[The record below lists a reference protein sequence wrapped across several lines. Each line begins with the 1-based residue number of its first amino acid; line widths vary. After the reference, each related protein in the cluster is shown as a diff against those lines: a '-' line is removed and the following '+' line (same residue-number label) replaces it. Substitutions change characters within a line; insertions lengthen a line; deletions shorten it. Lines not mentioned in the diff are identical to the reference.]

1 MKTEFFES
9 AFFNVTIAVIIGFV
23 FGVAVAHLI
32 SLEGINLK
40 VDDKIKVEQK
50 TYRVSDI
57 KVIDTKNIVLNV
69 YKIGENKWKNI
80 KLTGKQ

>member
-9 AFFNVTIAVIIGFV
+9 AFFKMIFAMVIGFT
-23 FGVAVAHLI
+23 FGITVAHLV

-69 YKIGENKWKNI
+69 YKIGE
-80 KLTGKQ
+80 

>member
-9 AFFNVTIAVIIGFV
+9 AFFNIAIAMVIGFV
-23 FGVAVAHLI
+23 FGMILAHLDT
-32 SLEGINLK
+32 LDGINLK

-69 YKIGENKWKNI
+69 YKIGESK
-80 KLTGKQ
+80 